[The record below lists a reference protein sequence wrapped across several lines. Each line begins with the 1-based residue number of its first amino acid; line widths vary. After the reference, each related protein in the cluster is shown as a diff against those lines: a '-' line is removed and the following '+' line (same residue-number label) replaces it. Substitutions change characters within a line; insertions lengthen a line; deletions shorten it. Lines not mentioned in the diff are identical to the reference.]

1 MGKVLPFV
9 AYARTHMD
17 TDEIEDLVRRT
28 PGLSDRDR
36 KIVCLHIN
44 KGMHAADIAEED
56 GVNYDRSTVNRHLR
70 RIVPIVE
77 LRKQRD
83 DERKEAG
90 A

>member
-9 AYARTHMD
+9 AYARAHMD

-28 PGLSDRDR
+28 PGISDRDR
-36 KIVCLHIN
+36 RIVCLYIN

-56 GVNYDRSTVNRHLR
+56 GIYYDRSTVNRRLR
-70 RIVPIVE
+70 KVIPIVE
-77 LRKQRD
+77 LRKKLD

>member
-9 AYARTHMD
+9 AYARAHMD

-28 PGLSDRDR
+28 PGISDRDR

-56 GVNYDRSTVNRHLR
+56 GVHYDRSTVNRRLKKV
-70 RIVPIVE
+70 IPIVE
-77 LRKQRD
+77 LRKKLD
-83 DERKEAG
+83 DERKAVG
-90 A
+90 T